1 MLWRQMSGRG
11 WREVK
16 KKSRRGR
23 GRGRWQGTERE
34 EETPRGERVGGEL
47 RKRLKGRGKEEC

>member
-1 MLWRQMSGRG
+1 MAGGRG
-11 WREVK
+11 RLK